1 MNKSFEINFQ
11 KKVIKPELE
20 ISKPL
25 HIDLNEIQ

>member
-20 ISKPL
+20 IPKPL
-25 HIDLNEIQ
+25 YIDLNEI